1 MRIPCPFCGERD
13 GEEFQ
18 VLGEAAG
25 PRPDPTGADAEARFV
40 DYVHLRD
47 NPAGPHREYWYHAA
61 GCRRWLV
68 VSRDTRDHAVL
79 GLAIAAP

>member
-18 VLGEAAG
+18 TLGEAAG
-25 PRPDPTGADAEARFV
+25 PRPDPAASDAEAEFFA
-40 DYVHLRD
+40 YVHLRE

-61 GCRRWLV
+61 GCRRWLLV
-68 VSRDTRDHAVL
+68 TRDTRSNAVL
-79 GLAIAAP
+79 GAAFAAP